1 MEIMVFGI
9 YIFSI
14 IGFLL
19 SIYAFFVENK
29 TKKSKSYKPLCDIS
43 KKVSCT
49 KAFSSKYGSLAGV
62 SNSFA
67 GIFFY
72 LIIFSLVI
80 FGKLNYVFYLAI
92 LSIIGSL
99 YLAYT
104 QITKIKAFCLVCSC
118 IYIVNLLILIFSYIQ
133 LF

>member
-1 MEIMVFGI
+1 MTFEIYTV
-9 YIFSI
+9 SI

-19 SIYAFFVENK
+19 SIYAFFVEK
-29 TKKSKSYKPLCDIS
+29 KIKKSNTYKPLCDIS
-43 KKVSCT
+43 KNISCT
-49 KAFSSKYGSLAGV
+49 KAFDSKYGSLTGI

-72 LIIFSLVI
+72 LIIFFMAFL
-80 FGKLNYVFYLAI
+80 GQLNYIFYLAI
-92 LSIIGSL
+92 ISVIGSI

-104 QITKIKAFCLVCSC
+104 QITKIKSFCLVCSG
-118 IYIVNLLILIFSYIQ
+118 IYLVNLLLLVFSYLK

>member
-1 MEIMVFGI
+1 MTFGI
-9 YIFSI
+9 YIISI

-19 SIYAFFVENK
+19 STYAFFVERK
-29 TKKSKSYKPLCDIS
+29 IKKSNSYKPLCDIS
-43 KKVSCT
+43 KKISCT
-49 KAFSSKYGSLAGV
+49 KAFGSKYGSLAGI

-72 LIIFSLVI
+72 LIVFFLAF
-80 FGKLNYVFYLAI
+80 FGQLNYIFYLAI
-92 LSIIGSL
+92 ISVIGSV

-104 QITKIKAFCLVCSC
+104 QITKIKSFCLVCSG
-118 IYIVNLLILIFSYIQ
+118 IYLVNLLLLVFSYLE